1 MTPSAQPARP
11 WVQTSALIISL
22 IALMLFSA
30 QVYRLPGKAKQLR
43 RSGLILNQVVAAPA
57 DGPVTTLRPPPGGGF
72 APQTRLGYTTGDQW
86 EPAIAIDRNN
96 HVYILYPQY
105 LGVPGCSD
113 CYSPTMILQISS
125 DGGATW
131 GSPTQI
137 YPGGRTTGQWDAQI
151 VVDPIDGSTVY
162 AAWLQNGKS
171 DIAVAKSTDFGASWS
186 VVIADHTNAGTDK
199 PILVVRGPDVYVSY
213 NHAQTE
219 WVSSSHDGGATFTS
233 VKVNAPSKLGWSLG
247 GGGAID
253 PSGNVYFSWAGYKQ
267 NGGAKGPV
275 YLYLSK
281 STNGG
286 GSWTTRQI
294 DASGAPP
301 DCSAYSCG
309 WAYLGAQITMAADSN
324 GTLYALWNSNTT
336 DKAPNRIYFAKSTD
350 GGNSWTAKADVSLAP
365 ANTPHA
371 FPAIAATG
379 DGDVRISWMD
389 ARSPSG
395 FWNTYYRSS
404 SNSGSTWSAEADIS
418 SFVSGYS
425 YITVDGFRYPFGDY
439 YEIEIDQS
447 GDAHV
452 IMGEGFSYDSPGS
465 IWYTRSK

>member
-57 DGPVTTLRPPPGGGF
+57 DGPVTTLHPPPGGGF

-233 VKVNAPSKLGWSLG
+233 VKVNAPS
-247 GGGAID
+247 
-253 PSGNVYFSWAGYKQ
+253 
-267 NGGAKGPV
+267 
-275 YLYLSK
+275 
-281 STNGG
+281 
-286 GSWTTRQI
+286 
-294 DASGAPP
+294 
-301 DCSAYSCG
+301 
-309 WAYLGAQITMAADSN
+309 
-324 GTLYALWNSNTT
+324 
-336 DKAPNRIYFAKSTD
+336 
-350 GGNSWTAKADVSLAP
+350 
-365 ANTPHA
+365 
-371 FPAIAATG
+371 
-379 DGDVRISWMD
+379 
-389 ARSPSG
+389 
-395 FWNTYYRSS
+395 
-404 SNSGSTWSAEADIS
+404 
-418 SFVSGYS
+418 
-425 YITVDGFRYPFGDY
+425 
-439 YEIEIDQS
+439 
-447 GDAHV
+447 
-452 IMGEGFSYDSPGS
+452 
-465 IWYTRSK
+465 